1 MSRLVPQDE
10 IETVMAFDRDAGVL
24 DLRVYAQHCKRRRAQ
39 LVGTATL
46 RMEDMREVLPLLTEQ
61 LRFEDLCIE
70 AEATAKKSKKR
81 TAAST

>member
-1 MSRLVPQDE
+1 MSRLVPQRE
-10 IETVMAFDRDAGVL
+10 IEIAMTHDRDAGVL
-24 DLRVYAQHCKRRRAQ
+24 DLRLYAQHCKRRRAQ

-70 AEATAKKSKKR
+70 AEIAAKKSEKRR
-81 TAAST
+81 TARL